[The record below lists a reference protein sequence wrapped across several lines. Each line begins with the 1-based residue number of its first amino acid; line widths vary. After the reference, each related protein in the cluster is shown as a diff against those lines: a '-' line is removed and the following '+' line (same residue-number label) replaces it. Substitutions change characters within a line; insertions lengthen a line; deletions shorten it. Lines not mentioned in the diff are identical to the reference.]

1 MIPASTLVEK
11 LDLQP
16 HPEGGYFKEVYRSD
30 ELIKTEGLS
39 ERYTSER
46 CFGTSIYYMLEGEQ
60 FSAFHKLQSDET
72 WHFYL
77 GSSIVLHL
85 ISSEGNYSKIVLGQN
100 LTEDEVLQYTIPKE
114 TWFAAEVKDKN
125 SFSLVGCTVTP
136 GFDFADFEMGDQ
148 KTLLDKFQ
156 QHQNL
161 IKRFTK

>member
-30 ELIKTEGLS
+30 ELIKVEGLP
-39 ERYTSER
+39 ERYSSER
-46 CFGTSIYYMLEGEQ
+46 CFSTSIYYMLVGEQ

-77 GSSIVLHL
+77 GSPIVLHL
-85 ISSEGNYSKIVLGQN
+85 ISSEGNYSKIILGQN
-100 LTEDEVLQYTIPKE
+100 ITEDENLQYTIPRE
-114 TWFAAEVKDKN
+114 TWFAAEVKDKTTY
-125 SFSLVGCTVTP
+125 SLVGCTVSP
-136 GFDFADFEMGDQ
+136 GFDFADFEMGDR

-161 IKRFTK
+161 IKQFSQ

>member
-16 HPEGGYFKEVYRSD
+16 HPEGGYFKEVYRSN
-30 ELIKTEGLS
+30 ELIKTEGLP

-46 CFGTSIYYMLEGEQ
+46 CFGTSIYYLLVGEQ

-72 WHFYL
+72 WHFYF
-77 GSSIVLHL
+77 GSSIILHL
-85 ISSEGNYSKIVLGQN
+85 ISKQGEYSKIVLGQN
-100 LTEDEVLQYTIPKE
+100 LSEDEVFQFTIPKE
-114 TWFAAEVKDKN
+114 TWFAAEVKDKTTY
-125 SFSLVGCTVTP
+125 SLVGCTVSP